1 MTTVSHGGAARVGR
15 NWSALSA
22 AAVADAVR
30 RDPVAILPLAA
41 TEQHGP
47 HLPLS
52 TDVDIGM
59 GILTAALDLLPPAF
73 EAWTLPMITVGASQ
87 EHTRF
92 AGTESVSTEELV
104 RVIVAHGA
112 RLAGAGV
119 RRMVLSNSH
128 GGNRHAIDAA
138 ALFLRAEHDMLVAK
152 ASWFRFPRPPD
163 VTLPEGEWRHG
174 LHGGALETAM
184 MLHLRPER
192 VRRDAIERFPS
203 LGEELERTLRRVGPE
218 GPVPFAWLAGDL
230 NPLGVVG
237 DAELATAEMGRTLVD
252 HYARVLADVIQD
264 ARDFPLDRLR
274 LSRPASTSQEAGAAP
289 IDERTAWALVLS
301 LVPGSV
307 RPGSTVRV
315 TCGEHSSAAWLDVT
329 SGGSWTASSPL
340 TDEARD
346 LFDLYVPLRVGADLL
361 IGQLGQ
367 SLDGRIATDS
377 GASHFVTGAK
387 DIERLHRIRALVD
400 AVIVGA
406 ETVVQD
412 DPRLTVRLVEGA
424 NPVRVVLDPSGR
436 LDSGHRVFSD
446 IGPRTLVVRRDDGA
460 ARRDI
465 AAEVDELRIR
475 WTEAGGFDLE
485 GLLGALRARGLRRIL
500 VEGGGVTVS
509 RFLQAG
515 LLDRLHLT
523 VAPLLIGSGR
533 PSITLE
539 SIPTLDQA
547 IRPRCRRFT
556 LGEDVLFDL
565 DMRERR
571 A

>member
-1 MTTVSHGGAARVGR
+1 MKRAARD
-15 NWSALSA
+15 WDALTA
-22 AAVADAVR
+22 AEVADAVE
-30 RDPVAILPLAA
+30 RDPVVILPLAA

-47 HLPLS
+47 HLPPS
-52 TDVDIGM
+52 TDVDIGV
-59 GILTAALDLLPPAF
+59 GILAAALDLLPPDL
-73 EAWTLPMITVGASQ
+73 EAWTLPVVTVGASQ

-92 AGTESVSTEELV
+92 DGTESVSTEELI
-104 RVIVAHGA
+104 RAIVARGA
-112 RLAGAGV
+112 GLARAGV

-138 ALFLRAEHDMLVAK
+138 ALSLRAEHDVLVAK
-152 ASWFRFPRPPD
+152 ASWFRFPRPVD
-163 VTLPEGEWRHG
+163 VTLDEGEWWHG
-174 LHGGALETAM
+174 LHGGAVETAM

-192 VRRDAIERFPS
+192 VRRDAITRFPS
-203 LGEELERTLRRVGPE
+203 LGEELERTLRRLGPE

-237 DAELATAEMGRTLVD
+237 DARLATPEMGRKLVE

-264 ARDFPLDRLR
+264 ARDFPLDRLSTLAPDDVGR
-274 LSRPASTSQEAGAAP
+274 AS
-289 IDERTAWALVLS
+289 IDERTAWALVRALS
-301 LVPGSV
+301 
-307 RPGSTVRV
+307 PGSTSAGASMRV
-315 TCGEHSSAAWLDVT
+315 TCGDRSGGAWVEVAAD
-329 SGGSWTASSPL
+329 GSWTASSPP
-340 TDEARD
+340 TNEARD
-346 LFDLYVPLRVGADLL
+346 LLDLYLPLRVRQDVV

-367 SLDGRIATDS
+367 SLDGRIATES

-406 ETVVQD
+406 ETVMRD
-412 DPRLTVRLVEGA
+412 DPRLTVRLVEGS

-436 LDSGHRVFSD
+436 LDSGRRVFSEG
-446 IGPRTLVVRRDDGA
+446 GPRTLVVRKDDGA
-460 ARRDI
+460 RRETSAD
-465 AAEVDELRIR
+465 VDELRVG
-475 WTEAGGFDLE
+475 WSKAGGFDLE
-485 GLLGALRARGLRRIL
+485 ALLSALRGRGLRRIL

-533 PSITLE
+533 TSITLE

-547 IRPRCRRFT
+547 LRPRCRRFT

-565 DMRERR
+565 DLRSRG
-571 A
+571 